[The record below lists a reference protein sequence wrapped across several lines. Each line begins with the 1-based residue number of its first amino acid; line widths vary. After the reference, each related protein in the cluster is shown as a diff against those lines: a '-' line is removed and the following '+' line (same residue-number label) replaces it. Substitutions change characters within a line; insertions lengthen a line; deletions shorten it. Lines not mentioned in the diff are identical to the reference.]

1 VVTTGPGL
9 SGCELACSLD
19 CPGSGPDCVEEC
31 EAQVPPS
38 CFDEYDALIVC
49 LIPFLDPTCTVP
61 SDVCVPEVEAFSDC
75 ASAPQPG

>member
-1 VVTTGPGL
+1 
-9 SGCELACSLD
+9 
-19 CPGSGPDCVEEC
+19 
-31 EAQVPPS
+31 
-38 CFDEYDALIVC
+38 VC